1 MQPLRRDYA
10 NQPFFFFF
18 SREGEREQFNGA
30 GKRASEKGRILLSCQ
45 GQAPFLSYYPF
56 NALPNFLPDISCVS
70 SRLKFIEGLD
80 TLSVPSFSPVF
91 SWLGIVHSSSSA
103 FKSTSAPLQENLWY
117 FQRISG
123 GFSQSTLAVFLGKTA
138 SCISSSL
145 PRLQ

>member
-1 MQPLRRDYA
+1 MQINL
-10 NQPFFFFF
+10 FFWG
-18 SREGEREQFNGA
+18 REREQRKRD

-45 GQAPFLSYYPF
+45 RQAPFLSYDPL
-56 NALPNFLPDISCVS
+56 NAFPNFLPEISCVS
-70 SRLKFIEGLD
+70 NRLKLIEGSD

-91 SWLGIVHSSSSA
+91 SWLSIVHSSSSA

-145 PRLQ
+145 PKLQ